1 MSKTLVEYF
10 NQNRRDAFQA
20 NLQQVKSLQE
30 IADTIHDE
38 LASYADIEGNYI
50 QSLTPSEAKTAL
62 ALLSILRESNDAIG
76 DASVAFKQESPEKE
90 SSPQLSPQSSVTQDT
105 IVIMVSGGFGTLLGG
120 GFGTLLGGGFGTL
133 LGGPMGAIL
142 GAGIGSGFG
151 KIFTDFMI
159 KEKSDRGKSQKEQD
173 DIQLSLDVNKLIS
186 ELVKLLGKLD
196 NLIIDKHKSSEP
208 LPLENKTELSDFPEI
223 IEFIQKLSGQRYS
236 KLSPDLDFAIQDEL
250 PSLLRMYGLQIDEL
264 PPEQLSNL
272 ETISRELYHS
282 YNIETSGKVKVPV
295 VDTPAILKDDQIFLK
310 GKIRI
315 PAQSK

>member
-10 NQNRRDAFQA
+10 NQNRRDTFKAK
-20 NLQQVKSLQE
+20 LQKVKNLQE

-38 LASYADIEGNYI
+38 LASYADIEGSYI

-62 ALLSILRESNDAIG
+62 ALLSILRESNDAMG
-76 DASVAFKQESPEKE
+76 DASVAFKQESPKKE
-90 SSPQLSPQSSVTQDT
+90 SSPQQSPQSLVTQDT
-105 IVIMVSGGFGTLLGG
+105 IVITISAGVGTSIGL
-120 GFGTLLGGGFGTL
+120 F
-133 LGGPMGAIL
+133 GGPLGAIF
-142 GAGIGSGFG
+142 GAAMGSGCG
-151 KIFTDFMI
+151 KILTDLI
-159 KEKSDRGKSQKEQD
+159 KEKSDRGRNPKKQN
-173 DIQLSLDVNKLIS
+173 DIQLNLDVNKLMS

-196 NLIIDKHKSSEP
+196 NLIVDKHKSSEP

-223 IEFIQKLSGQRYS
+223 IEFIQKLAGQRYS
-236 KLSPDLDFAIQDEL
+236 GLSKDLDFAMQDEL
-250 PSLLRMYGLQIDEL
+250 PSLLRVYGLQIDEL

-282 YNIETSGKVKVPV
+282 YNIETSRNLSDPV
-295 VDTPAILKDDQIFLK
+295 VDTPAILKDDQILLK

>member
-10 NQNRRDAFQA
+10 NQNRRDAFKA
-20 NLQQVKSLQE
+20 NLQKVESLQE

-38 LASYADIEGNYI
+38 LASYADIEGSYI

-76 DASVAFKQESPEKE
+76 DASVAFKQESPKKE
-90 SSPQLSPQSSVTQDT
+90 SSPQQLSQSLVTQDT
-105 IVIMVSGGFGTLLGG
+105 VVITISAGVGTSIGL
-120 GFGTLLGGGFGTL
+120 F
-133 LGGPMGAIL
+133 GGPILAIL
-142 GAGIGSGFG
+142 GASFGSAVG
-151 KIFTDFMI
+151 KILTDKM
-159 KEKSDRGKSQKEQD
+159 KEKSDPGNAPKGQD
-173 DIQLSLDVNKLIS
+173 DIQLSLDVNKLMS

-196 NLIIDKHKSSEP
+196 NLIVDKHEISEP
-208 LPLENKTELSDFPEI
+208 PLEKKTELSDFPEI
-223 IEFIQKLSGQRYS
+223 IEFVQKLAGQRYS
-236 KLSPDLDFAIQDEL
+236 GLSKDLDFAMQDEL

-264 PPEQLSNL
+264 SPEQLSNL

-282 YNIETSGKVKVPV
+282 YNIETSKNVSDPV
-295 VDTPAILKDDQIFLK
+295 VDTPAILKDDQILLK

>member
-133 LGGPMGAIL
+133 LGGGFGTLLGGPMGAIL

-186 ELVKLLGKLD
+186 ELVKLLGKLGHWYRLARSYKRC
-196 NLIIDKHKSSEP
+196 NTRGST
-208 LPLENKTELSDFPEI
+208 N
-223 IEFIQKLSGQRYS
+223 Q
-236 KLSPDLDFAIQDEL
+236 A
-250 PSLLRMYGLQIDEL
+250 
-264 PPEQLSNL
+264 NL
-272 ETISRELYHS
+272 E
-282 YNIETSGKVKVPV
+282 
-295 VDTPAILKDDQIFLK
+295 
-310 GKIRI
+310 
-315 PAQSK
+315 

>member
-38 LASYADIEGNYI
+38 LASYADIEGSYI

-76 DASVAFKQESPEKE
+76 DASVAFEKE
-90 SSPQLSPQSSVTQDT
+90 SSEKESSHQHQQSPQSLVTQDT
-105 IVIMVSGGFGTLLGG
+105 IVITISAGVGTSIGL
-120 GFGTLLGGGFGTL
+120 F
-133 LGGPMGAIL
+133 GGPILAIL
-142 GAGIGSGFG
+142 GAGIGSSFG
-151 KIFTDFMI
+151 KMLTDKM
-159 KEKSDRGKSQKEQD
+159 KEKSDRGKTTREQG
-173 DIQLSLDVNKLIS
+173 DIQLINLDVNKLMS

-196 NLIIDKHKSSEP
+196 NLIVDKHKSSEP
-208 LPLENKTELSDFPEI
+208 LTLENRTELSDFPEI
-223 IEFIQKLSGQRYS
+223 IEFIQKLAGQRYS
-236 KLSPDLDFAIQDEL
+236 GLSKDLDFAMQDEL
-250 PSLLRMYGLQIDEL
+250 PSLLRMYGFQIDEL

-282 YNIETSGKVKVPV
+282 YNIETSRNVSDPV
-295 VDTPAILKDDQIFLK
+295 VDAPAILKDDQIFLK

>member
-30 IADTIHDE
+30 IADIIHDE
-38 LASYADIEGNYI
+38 LASYADIEGSYI

-90 SSPQLSPQSSVTQDT
+90 SSPQQSPESLVTQDT
-105 IVIMVSGGFGTLLGG
+105 IVIMVSAAVGTSIGLFGGLIL
-120 GFGTLLGGGFGTL
+120 
-133 LGGPMGAIL
+133 AIL
-142 GAGIGSGFG
+142 GAGIGSVCG
-151 KIFTDFMI
+151 KLLTDLI
-159 KEKSDRGKSQKEQD
+159 KQKSDPDKSPEKQND
-173 DIQLSLDVNKLIS
+173 SPLNLDVNKLMS

-196 NLIIDKHKSSEP
+196 NLIVDKHKSSEP
-208 LPLENKTELSDFPEI
+208 LTLENRTELSDFPEI
-223 IEFIQKLSGQRYS
+223 IEFIQKLAGQRYS
-236 KLSPDLDFAIQDEL
+236 GLSKDLDFAMQDEL
-250 PSLLRMYGLQIDEL
+250 PSLLRMYGFQIDEL

-282 YNIETSGKVKVPV
+282 YNIETSRNVSDPV
-295 VDTPAILKDDQIFLK
+295 VDAPAILKDDQIFLK

>member
-120 GFGTLLGGGFGTL
+120 GFGTLLGG
-133 LGGPMGAIL
+133 PMGAIL

-186 ELVKLLGKLD
+186 ELVKLLGKLGHWYRLARSYKRC
-196 NLIIDKHKSSEP
+196 NTRGST
-208 LPLENKTELSDFPEI
+208 N
-223 IEFIQKLSGQRYS
+223 Q
-236 KLSPDLDFAIQDEL
+236 A
-250 PSLLRMYGLQIDEL
+250 
-264 PPEQLSNL
+264 NL
-272 ETISRELYHS
+272 E
-282 YNIETSGKVKVPV
+282 
-295 VDTPAILKDDQIFLK
+295 
-310 GKIRI
+310 
-315 PAQSK
+315 